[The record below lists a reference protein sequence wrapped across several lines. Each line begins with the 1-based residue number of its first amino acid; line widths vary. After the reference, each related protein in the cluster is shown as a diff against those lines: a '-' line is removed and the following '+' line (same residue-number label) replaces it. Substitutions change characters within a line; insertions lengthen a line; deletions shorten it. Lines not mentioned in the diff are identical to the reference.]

1 MTKLSI
7 LGGHFMV
14 SCTSVAL
21 VQLRNPDRMGNP
33 VTLQYPGGPDSSV
46 VEHLVQFQKGLGS
59 SPCPVTFHAAI
70 NPEVT
75 QVLSRSIQNL
85 IEGEMKDVIQVA
97 ADDITIQLDSVKWSR
112 KHQNRQN
119 TYLQKSYFKTE
130 SLMARALCAIAVL
143 GRCVQGDIWREVAY
157 AYG

>member
-1 MTKLSI
+1 
-7 LGGHFMV
+7 
-14 SCTSVAL
+14 
-21 VQLRNPDRMGNP
+21 
-33 VTLQYPGGPDSSV
+33 
-46 VEHLVQFQKGLGS
+46 
-59 SPCPVTFHAAI
+59 
-70 NPEVT
+70 VT